1 MRKKITLVA
10 LLFVLASFDI
20 FAQTFSD
27 KVVGKNK
34 AEIADSIKKSE
45 YPYLLPILGKKVT
58 KAGFDL
64 PYSAGIGLNYFWQRS
79 DIVINNLEVGF
90 NNQPKYNLDE
100 IVKFDN
106 AVSETNGLNFRP
118 DIYLF
123 PFLNIYG
130 IFGKSKSSTS
140 IDASIVLSDTIAP
153 IYLST
158 TAEFNGTTTG
168 FGIMPQIGVAGAWIA
183 FDMNFTW
190 TDIDALSKPV
200 YGFIFDPRIGKAFK
214 WKKQQAFAVWVGG
227 FRIHLESGTDGN
239 IELSELFSTDEINS
253 KLNETQSAID
263 AHQQDVETWWNSLT
277 PPQQN
282 NPVNIAKYE
291 TANRVLETASN
302 AVSGLSDAATHVST
316 STVQYSLDKKQKS
329 LWNFIVGAQYQLNK
343 HFMARVE
350 GGFVSSRNTFLLG
363 LQYRFGL

>member
-1 MRKKITLVA
+1 MRRKI
-10 LLFVLASFDI
+10 LLLAILLIISASEN
-20 FAQTFSD
+20 FAQIFSD
-27 KVVGKNK
+27 KIVGKKK
-34 AEIADSIKKSE
+34 AEEADSIKNSE
-45 YPYLLPILGKKVT
+45 YPYLLPIMGKKVT

-64 PYSAGIGLNYFWQRS
+64 PYSAGLGINYFWQRS
-79 DIVINNLEVGF
+79 DIIISNLEVGF
-90 NNQPKYNLDE
+90 NNKPKHNLDE
-100 IVKFDN
+100 IIKFDD

-140 IDASIVLSDTIAP
+140 IDASIHLSDSIEP
-153 IYLST
+153 VYLST
-158 TAEFNGTTTG
+158 TAEFNGTTMG

-200 YGFIFDPRIGKAFK
+200 YGFIFDPRLGKAFK

-227 FRIHLESGTDGN
+227 FRVHLESGTDGN
-239 IELSELFSTDEINS
+239 LELSELFSSGEVNS
-253 KLNETQSAID
+253 KLDETEAKIA
-263 AHQQDVETWWNSLT
+263 AHQQDVDEWWNSLT

-282 NPVNIAKYE
+282 NPVNVAKYDA
-291 TANRVLETASN
+291 ANRVLETASG
-302 AVSGLSDAATHVST
+302 AVASLSDAAANVSN
-316 STVQYSLDKKQKS
+316 SSVQYSLDKKQKS
-329 LWNFIVGAQYQLNK
+329 LWNFLVGVQYQMNK
-343 HFMARVE
+343 HFMTRAEV
-350 GGFVSSRNTFLLG
+350 GFLSNRNTFLLG